1 MKCDILVIQLTN
13 MRIES
18 LPLKTGRST
27 TKSRDN
33 PLQRDEDPEFWSTAV
48 PNEGEG
54 SVIVF
59 LQNTWAQNVDQ
70 VFTRPRRRR
79 VREVLQAQVATTSTS

>member
-1 MKCDILVIQLTN
+1 M
-13 MRIES
+13 
-18 LPLKTGRST
+18 PLKTGRSA
-27 TKSRDN
+27 TKLRDN

-59 LQNTWAQNVDQ
+59 LQNTRAQNVDL
-70 VFTRPRRRR
+70 VLTRPRRRR
-79 VREVLQAQVATTSTS
+79 VREVLPAVATTSTT